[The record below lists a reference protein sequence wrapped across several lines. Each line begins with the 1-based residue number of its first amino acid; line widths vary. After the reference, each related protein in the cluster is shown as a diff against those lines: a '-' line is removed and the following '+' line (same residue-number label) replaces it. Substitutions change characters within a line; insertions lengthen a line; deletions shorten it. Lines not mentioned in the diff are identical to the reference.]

1 MSEPIHLIKGDEL
14 LTVYAPSFAAQLM
27 TDGWQRVDVPLVAQP
42 PLPEP
47 APHKFVQP
55 PKVTPRKGRK

>member
-27 TDGWQRVDVPLVAQP
+27 TDGWQRVDVPIVAQP

-47 APHKFVQP
+47 APTP
-55 PKVTPRKGRK
+55 APKPARKGRK